1 MVCAPAAT
9 GVMIALYQARCVRS
23 KPIMRPMQT
32 LRNVHLLARFVLVWF
47 ALSMGVAVASPLVK
61 PQAMELI
68 CAGTGVMKFVK
79 QGADGSA
86 EPVSLTLD
94 CPLCANLGA
103 PPPAFAAHPTLVF
116 GLAFALLP
124 VEAARIASL
133 LRGPWQARAP
143 PASS

>member
-1 MVCAPAAT
+1 MQPLQ
-9 GVMIALYQARCVRS
+9 IL
-23 KPIMRPMQT
+23 QT
-32 LRNVHLLARFVLVWF
+32 LRNAQSIVRFVLVWF

-79 QGADGSA
+79 QGDDGA
-86 EPVSLTLD
+86 TATANPTLD

-103 PPPAFAAHPTLVF
+103 PPPAFAADPARVF

-124 VEAARIASL
+124 TEAARMASL
-133 LRGPWQARAP
+133 LRDPWQARAP
-143 PASS
+143 PVAY